1 MLRPARVT
9 GALVLAALIA
19 GCGSTSIRESW
30 TAPNASP
37 IEFEKILVVFMD
49 SNEGTRRAAKD
60 QLVSLIQGADAA
72 ASYTLFTSSEVANA
86 EANEAAIRRKVDAE
100 GFDGAIVMRSVS
112 ETQKLSYTPGMAY
125 PANYGGFY
133 GYYGYG
139 WGMAYSP
146 GYLRTDTIVSV
157 ETNVYDLNA
166 DDGLVWAGITETFNP
181 SDTAK
186 MAREIAQAV
195 SKQLREEGLI
205 D

>member
-30 TAPNASP
+30 TAPNAGP

-186 MAREIAQAV
+186 MAREIAQVV

>member
-30 TAPNASP
+30 TAPNAGP

-125 PANYGGFY
+125 PAKLRRFLRLLRVRLGG
-133 GYYGYG
+133 
-139 WGMAYSP
+139 WP
-146 GYLRTDTIVSV
+146 
-157 ETNVYDLNA
+157 
-166 DDGLVWAGITETFNP
+166 
-181 SDTAK
+181 
-186 MAREIAQAV
+186 IAPAICAPTR
-195 SKQLREEGLI
+195 SSASRPTSTT
-205 D
+205 